1 MTGIKTA
8 SQKKS
13 EYIVRKMS
21 YNNKQLWFNGEIDS
35 SEEKEI
41 TFFFFLIISYKKRI
55 TKGSKEI
62 FFQDIA
68 MNRAVPRDCLDGNS
82 HKRKIIPFLVVSSS
96 FFPI

>member
-1 MTGIKTA
+1 
-8 SQKKS
+8 
-13 EYIVRKMS
+13 MS

-41 TFFFFLIISYKKRI
+41 TFFLIISYKKRI

-82 HKRKIIPFLVVSSS
+82 LTREK
-96 FFPI
+96 